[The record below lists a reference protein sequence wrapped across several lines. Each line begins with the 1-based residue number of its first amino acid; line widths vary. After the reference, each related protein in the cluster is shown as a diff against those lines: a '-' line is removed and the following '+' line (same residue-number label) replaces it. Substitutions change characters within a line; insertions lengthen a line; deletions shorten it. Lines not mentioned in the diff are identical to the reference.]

1 MSVVSKS
8 SPVPIKFDSASKKE
22 LQREINDFLKP
33 KEHQEVK
40 INFDDE
46 LSQVVESVTSYQEQ
60 IPKTTSFEVEHKNNN
75 KDIFSQSKNILP

>member
-1 MSVVSKS
+1 
-8 SPVPIKFDSASKKE
+8 
-22 LQREINDFLKP
+22 LKP

-60 IPKTTSFEVEHKNNN
+60 IPKTTSFEVEHKSSN
-75 KDIFSQSKNILP
+75 